1 MDISRAKIFVEALAD
16 GINPVTGE
24 VLPTEDSCNQP
35 DVIRALNAVL
45 KQLDVKP
52 KKGPKNAGA
61 KWTEEEERLLIE
73 MYKSGA
79 TKKEMQGTFCRT
91 ENALAARLVHLGVI
105 KDRDTFRNRK

>member
-1 MDISRAKIFVEALAD
+1 MDISRAKIIVEALAD

-52 KKGPKNAGA
+52 K
-61 KWTEEEERLLIE
+61 
-73 MYKSGA
+73 
-79 TKKEMQGTFCRT
+79 
-91 ENALAARLVHLGVI
+91 
-105 KDRDTFRNRK
+105 